1 LTSER
6 IFDIFKDNLK
16 EYDVANSDCAFCTIV
31 RGESSAEVLFRNTHA
46 IAILD
51 INPIHYGHVLVLPK
65 RHGET
70 FLDIPGEELPDL
82 ISAMQVVSRA
92 LMQSLNPPGFN
103 IFSNN
108 GRAAGQSVFHFHFHI
123 TPRYSDDN
131 IRFVL
136 ELKKYSGGEM
146 AEYAGRIRQC
156 IDMNAFQPE

>member
-1 LTSER
+1 MR
-6 IFDIFKDNLK
+6 NFDIFSDNFN
-16 EYDVANSDCAFCTIV
+16 EYDVVNKDCAFCTIV
-31 RGESSAEVLFRNTHA
+31 RGASSAEVLFRNTHA

-51 INPIHYGHVLVLPK
+51 INPIHFGHVLVLSK

-82 ISAMQVVSRA
+82 ISATQVVSRA

-108 GRAAGQSVFHFHFHI
+108 GRAAGQSVFHFHFHV

-136 ELKKYSGGEM
+136 ELKKYSSGEM
-146 AEYAGRIRQC
+146 AEYAGRIRRC